1 LSLTR
6 DQFARAAA
14 IEADQLRM
22 QQLQRMSCGQLH
34 CLLAG
39 DPAQALTW
47 IRSAAQCGVAA
58 AQLRLGRMLL
68 EGQGLARDEVLAF
81 QWFKCAAS
89 RGDPE
94 ALNMLGRCHENGWG
108 VPVNLQLATEHY
120 RSSANAGHDWGQY
133 NLGNLYFD
141 GRGVTRD
148 LRQAFC
154 WYLRSACQ
162 GHARAM
168 NLVGRCLEEGWGC
181 SPKPDDAADWYRC
194 SAEAGYFRG
203 QFNHA
208 IELMRREQCARAG
221 LWFWRAAQLGD
232 ANMRQAII
240 TALAQSSDAV
250 LTQTKERI
258 RELVQLERDVGARG

>member
-1 LSLTR
+1 VGRALSLTR

-181 SPKPDDAADWYRC
+181 SSNPADAADWYRC

-208 IELMRREQCARAG
+208 IELMRREQCARAAQ
-221 LWFWRAAQLGD
+221 WFWNAAQLGD
-232 ANMRQAII
+232 ANTRRAII
-240 TALAQSSDAV
+240 TALTQSSNAA
-250 LTQTKERI
+250 LTVTKERV
-258 RELVQLERDVGARG
+258 RELVSRSS